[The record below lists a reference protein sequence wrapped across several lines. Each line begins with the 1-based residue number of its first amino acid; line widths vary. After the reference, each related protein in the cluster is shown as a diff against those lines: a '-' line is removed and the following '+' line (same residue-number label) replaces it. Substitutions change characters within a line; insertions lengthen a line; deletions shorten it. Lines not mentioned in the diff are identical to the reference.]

1 MTFAQG
7 AKGSRASAR
16 RRHVLATL
24 TACCWDRRVGSSPCE
39 VVGLAKRDR
48 DPYPCPRIR
57 AMVLVEYE

>member
-7 AKGSRASAR
+7 AKGQSGFGKAATRPSDPYG
-16 RRHVLATL
+16 VLLGST
-24 TACCWDRRVGSSPCE
+24 RRVSPCE